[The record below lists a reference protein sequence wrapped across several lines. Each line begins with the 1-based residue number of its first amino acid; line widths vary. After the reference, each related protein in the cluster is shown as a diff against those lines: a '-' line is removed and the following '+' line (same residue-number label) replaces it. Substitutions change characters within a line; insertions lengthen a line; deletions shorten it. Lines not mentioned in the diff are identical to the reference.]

1 VIAVQLSNG
10 WRPVTIDLAVT
21 ALGAVVLPYPVG
33 GGHRDAP
40 TRPSYP
46 RVRVSGEMANRSP
59 FRARIGRGLP
69 PPEGPERRI
78 AGARRQASRHP
89 ARLLATCVAKSI
101 IHFAPHTERA
111 PDLPTALQCPC
122 FITASRCQL
131 SGFPDASVDV
141 RCGTCTVRYRTVTPG
156 GSSRQWQ

>member
-69 PPEGPERRI
+69 PQRVPNGESQAPGDKRLGIPHGYSRPVWRNPSFISLRIRSVPQTCPQRFNALASSPLAVASCQGFLTRRLTFVAER
-78 AGARRQASRHP
+78 
-89 ARLLATCVAKSI
+89 
-101 IHFAPHTERA
+101 
-111 PDLPTALQCPC
+111 
-122 FITASRCQL
+122 
-131 SGFPDASVDV
+131 V
-141 RCGTCTVRYRTVTPG
+141 R
-156 GSSRQWQ
+156 SDIEL